1 MKAKGIPAFQ
11 IGTGRTMSSADH
23 RQHAPATTRNRVPIL
38 DVLRPVLPPSGLVLV
53 VASGTG
59 EHVVHFARALPRLN
73 WQPSDPSQEA
83 RGSISDWIAAEG
95 LDNVRPPL
103 DLDAADDTWP
113 IDHASAVLC
122 INMIHISPWTSTEG
136 LMGGASRILDAGV
149 PLYLYGP
156 FRRAA
161 KPIEPSNAAFDESL
175 RNRDPRWGLRDLDE
189 VAGCA
194 GFHGFVL
201 DRVFEMPAN
210 NLSVVF
216 RRA

>member
-1 MKAKGIPAFQ
+1 
-11 IGTGRTMSSADH
+11 MSSADH

-38 DVLRPVLPPSGLVLV
+38 DVLRPVLPSSGLVLE

-73 WQPSDPSQEA
+73 WQPSDPWPEA

-103 DLDAADDTWP
+103 DLDAAADTWP
-113 IDHASAVLC
+113 IDHVAAVIC
-122 INMIHISPWTSTEG
+122 INVIHISPWATTEG
-136 LMGGASRILDAGV
+136 LMRGASRILDAGA

-161 KPIEPSNAAFDESL
+161 KSIEPSNAAFDEDL
-175 RNRDPRWGLRDLDE
+175 RNRDPLWGLRDLDD
-189 VAGCA
+189 VATCA
-194 GFHGFVL
+194 GAHGFVL

-210 NLSVVF
+210 NLSVIF